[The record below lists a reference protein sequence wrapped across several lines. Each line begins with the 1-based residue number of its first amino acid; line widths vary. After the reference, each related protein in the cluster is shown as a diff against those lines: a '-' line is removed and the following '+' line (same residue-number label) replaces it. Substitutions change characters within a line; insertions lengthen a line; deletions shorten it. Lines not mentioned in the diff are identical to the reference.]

1 MSMPELKP
9 SFIKPCD
16 AFADIIESIALQEAG
31 LAHIINA
38 EGEKIQTALG
48 ISQDG
53 RCYPPMARCIDDLLK
68 VNESV
73 SDLLVNVIKLEMV
86 LEFKLNEV
94 AKLSEGCKHHY
105 PPHRPP
111 CDADAE
117 A

>member
-16 AFADIIESIALQEAG
+16 AYADILESIALQEAG

-48 ISQDG
+48 ISQEG
-53 RCYPPMARCIDDLLK
+53 RNFPPMVRCVDDLLK
-68 VNESV
+68 VNDSV

-86 LEFKLNEV
+86 LEFKLKEV
-94 AKLSEGCKHHY
+94 AKLSNGCKPPC
-105 PPHRPP
+105 PPHRI
-111 CDADAE
+111 CE
-117 A
+117 AGDEE